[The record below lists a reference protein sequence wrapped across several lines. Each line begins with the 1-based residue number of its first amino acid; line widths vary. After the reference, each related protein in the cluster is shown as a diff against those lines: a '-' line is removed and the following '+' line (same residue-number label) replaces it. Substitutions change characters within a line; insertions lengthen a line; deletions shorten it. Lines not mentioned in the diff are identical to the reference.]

1 VPFLS
6 AIVIIFI
13 FIIIITAAAAD
24 VMLME
29 IPESKSISMMQKALF
44 VVSK

>member
-1 VPFLS
+1 VPLLS

-13 FIIIITAAAAD
+13 IIITAAAD